1 MEIEAL
7 INPGYVVTSESFF
20 VEIADTNDNAIVRT
34 SGGLVYT
41 TTPGEVLIQPWYAS
55 NRLVSAYSQLTVSL
69 QPINPSPT
77 ADV

>member
-20 VEIADTNDNAIVRT
+20 VEIADTNDNAIVKT

-41 TTPGEVLIQPWYAS
+41 TTPGEVLI
-55 NRLVSAYSQLTVSL
+55 
-69 QPINPSPT
+69 
-77 ADV
+77 